1 MQRLNRSRGAH
12 KPPECFANRGT
23 TRRGYETLAVG
34 RTINLL
40 GKDFPYATNALLG
53 KHALVCGAS
62 QGIGLATAKLLAKA
76 GANVTVCA
84 RNTEALQALVE
95 DLKTLGEGEHRMLV
109 LDLENTE
116 AIAKEAQALVEKSG
130 PVHILINNAG
140 GPHGGP
146 LLNNEVADFD
156 APFKRHLHAAH
167 TLVQALSPVM
177 ESAGYGRIVQIISTS
192 VKEPIPNIGLS
203 NTLRGAMASWAK
215 SLSREL
221 HPSITINNVLPG
233 FTDTQRLGSL
243 SASIQERTGKS
254 AEDVRKGWLD
264 QVPIQRLIDPLE
276 TASAITFLCLPASGG
291 IRGVSLAV
299 DGGRL
304 RSI

>member
-1 MQRLNRSRGAH
+1 MSM
-12 KPPECFANRGT
+12 
-23 TRRGYETLAVG
+23 
-34 RTINLL
+34 NLL
-40 GKDFPYATNALLG
+40 GDDFPYSTTALRG

-62 QGIGLATAKLLAKA
+62 KGIGEATAKMLAKA
-76 GANVTVCA
+76 GADVTVCA
-84 RNTEALQALVE
+84 RNGAALASLCEELAQLGSGRHQALI
-95 DLKTLGEGEHRMLV
+95 
-109 LDLENTE
+109 LDLEE
-116 AIAKEAQALVEKSG
+116 VEVIASAFASAVETLG

-140 GPHGGP
+140 GPPGGP
-146 LLNNEVADFD
+146 LLANEIGDFD
-156 APFKRHLHAAH
+156 APFTRHLHASH
-167 TLVQALSPVM
+167 TLVKLAVPAM
-177 ESAGYGRIVQIISTS
+177 EASGFGRILQIISTS

-215 SLSREL
+215 SLSNEL
-221 HPSITINNVLPG
+221 PPCITINNVLPG
-233 FTDTQRLGSL
+233 FTDTERLGNL

-254 AEDVRKGWLD
+254 AEDVRAGWLD
-264 QVPIQRLIDPLE
+264 QVPIRRLIDPLE